1 MPLRK
6 KIHQIFF
13 KFDKRQLE
21 DFPVFMASHNAFKR
35 MRGWRYCLWDEQAV
49 ERLCRTRYPQIWSTY
64 RRLKYDIQRVD
75 LAKYMIADA
84 YGGVVADLDTLP
96 RCHVDNIIGENPYLF
111 DRCSRPNIIANDFF
125 YIGGAGGLPGIFDYF
140 TKNLARVNAIPVYQQ
155 RKMRYVFH
163 TTGPDFFTRY
173 LKLRGLRDYVQAIS
187 NRTFLD
193 PKQRYR
199 SVSTD
204 NPQIDVIHHLS
215 WASQLEHHAD
225 GLSSNDTSAS

>member
-1 MPLRK
+1 MPRPRS
-6 KIHQIFF
+6 IHQIFF
-13 KFDKRQLE
+13 QFDDRQLE
-21 DFPVFMASHNAFKR
+21 DFPVFIASHNAFRR
-35 MRGWRYCLWDEQAV
+35 MRGWRYCLWNEKAV
-49 ERLCRTRYPQIWSTY
+49 ERLCRSKYPQIWSTY

-75 LAKYMIADA
+75 LAKYMIADTF
-84 YGGVVADLDTLP
+84 GGVVADLDVIP
-96 RCHVDNIIGENPYLF
+96 RCHLDKIVGENAYLF

-125 YIGGAGGLPGIFDYF
+125 YIGAGGLPGIFEYF
-140 TKNLARVNAIPVYQQ
+140 TKNLARVNAIPAYQQ

-173 LKLRGLRDYVQAIS
+173 LRRRGLRDYVQAIS

-193 PKQRYR
+193 PKKMHR

-215 WASQLEHHAD
+215 WASQLDH
-225 GLSSNDTSAS
+225 